1 MERVLVMFSF
11 ASFIVSTGVILGLS
25 EGAGATEASPTPL
38 PSVTV
43 KESKTKSPLI
53 QKRGKR
59 REQKET
65 EGTEAPERFE
75 ADPILK
81 SPYSID
87 GQPLEVDPD

>member
-1 MERVLVMFSF
+1 MLLGVY
-11 ASFIVSTGVILGLS
+11 ASSAWA
-25 EGAGATEASPTPL
+25 EGEPVEIKP
-38 PSVTV
+38 V
-43 KESKTKSPLI
+43 ESKSSKSPLI
-53 QKRGKR
+53 KKRGKR